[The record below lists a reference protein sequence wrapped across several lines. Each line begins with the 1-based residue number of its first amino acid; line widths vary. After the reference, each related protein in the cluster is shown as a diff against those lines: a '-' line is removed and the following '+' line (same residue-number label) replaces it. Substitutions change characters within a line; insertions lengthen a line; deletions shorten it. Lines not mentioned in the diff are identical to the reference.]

1 MSLWHR
7 LWPPRPRP
15 IARLPEL
22 LGASRDELVT
32 LAGRVEPLESLF
44 DPVSGEPAVAIE
56 YLAAPQS
63 SVVGVAGAFVA
74 LSRAF
79 QVSCQQATDF
89 IVADGPHRVLVLVAR
104 GGDVVAM
111 HRDLTARYGV
121 SLHTE
126 RRLVR
131 HGDHVRVIGRCL
143 RAAPTSPLRD
153 EPYLATL
160 LADRFWPDPQ

>member
-7 LWPPRPRP
+7 LWPPRPRQ
-15 IARLPEL
+15 IGRLPEL
-22 LGASRDELVT
+22 LGTSRDELV
-32 LAGRVEPLESLF
+32 AIVGRVEPLDTLH

-79 QVSCQQATDF
+79 QVTCQQATDF
-89 IVADGPHRVLVLVAR
+89 LVADGPHRALVRVTHGSNVAA
-104 GGDVVAM
+104 V
-111 HRDLTARYGV
+111 HRDLTARFGV

-131 HGDHVRVIGRCL
+131 PGDLIRVVGRRL
-143 RAAPTSPLRD
+143 GAPAASPMRD
-153 EPYLATL
+153 EPYLATIF
-160 LADRFWPDPQ
+160 AERFWTEP

>member
-7 LWPPRPRP
+7 LWPKRPRQ
-15 IARLPEL
+15 IGRLPEL
-22 LGASRDELVT
+22 LGTSRDELVA
-32 LAGRVEPLESLF
+32 LAGRVEPLDTLH

-79 QVSCQQATDF
+79 QVTCQQATDF
-89 IVADGPHRVLVLVAR
+89 LVADGPHRALVRVAP
-104 GGDVVAM
+104 GSDVAAV
-111 HRDLTARYGV
+111 HRDLTARFGV
-121 SLHTE
+121 GLHTE

-131 HGDHVRVIGRCL
+131 PGDLIRVVGRRL
-143 RAAPTSPLRD
+143 GAPPTSPMRD
-153 EPYLATL
+153 EPYLATI
-160 LADRFWPDPQ
+160 LAERFWAEP